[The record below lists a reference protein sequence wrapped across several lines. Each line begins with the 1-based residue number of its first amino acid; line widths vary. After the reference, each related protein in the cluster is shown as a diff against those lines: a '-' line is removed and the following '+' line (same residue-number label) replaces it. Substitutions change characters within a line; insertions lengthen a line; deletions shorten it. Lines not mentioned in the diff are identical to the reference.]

1 MVSLADEIGSL
12 LRTDRASSTTVCES
26 ISFEWSPSTSS
37 GGESLLPDAFQTSP
51 FSYGIDNALLTR
63 QISTTSNNEG
73 KTTNGHTFGETL
85 SSQQQQQPQTWKPA
99 PKLVSFSIRVPS
111 NADASPYLFT
121 ATVTERKSLL
131 IESATGTCR
140 AEITRLQSDAKPLR
154 MKVRIAD
161 DENWNVEECFRIF
174 ATIGVAAG
182 ISSGGEWWHVQ
193 MGDEFV
199 PCKFPFCI
207 GRQAIELL
215 DSSWGGQQITLLRFT
230 SRGHGGEYTSMSKYR
245 PIAGKSLE
253 RVLGLQA
260 PVSHPQMAL
269 VRHLAAE
276 AATGLVRVI
285 GAKVQWTS
293 SVKTTAPSPSVIV
306 SELPST
312 EAIHVAAP
320 VIALHIFPVRDDPV
334 K

>member
-1 MVSLADEIGSL
+1 MLALANEIGNL
-12 LRTDRASSTTVCES
+12 LQTDSKPVDSTFDWT
-26 ISFEWSPSTSS
+26 PSNST
-37 GGESLLPDAFQTSP
+37 GGESQISDQLFTSSP
-51 FSYGIDNALLTR
+51 FSYGLDANPSLMR
-63 QISTTSNNEG
+63 QTSTTSDCG
-73 KTTNGHTFGETL
+73 TIMKTGDAPVW
-85 SSQQQQQPQTWKPA
+85 QKPA
-99 PKLVSFSIRVPS
+99 PKSVSFAIHVPS
-111 NADASPYLFT
+111 NADKETYLFT
-121 ATVTERKSLL
+121 ATVTEHKTLR
-131 IESATGTCR
+131 IESTTGDCW

-161 DENWNVEECFRIF
+161 DGDWNVEECFRIF

-182 ISSGGEWWHVQ
+182 ISSGGEWWYVQ
-193 MGDEFV
+193 MGEDFV

-215 DSSWGGQQITLLRFT
+215 DSSWGGTTISLLRFT

-245 PIAGKSLE
+245 PIAGKSME
-253 RVLGLQA
+253 RHLGLQA

-285 GAKVQWTS
+285 GAKVQWAS
-293 SVKTTAPSPSVIV
+293 SAKTAAPCPSVIV
-306 SELPST
+306 SELPSS
-312 EAIHVAAP
+312 EALHVAAP